1 MSIQIRYSD
10 PTTETTMTWLKNLFI
25 QRFSFMD
32 VVVVGTAYA
41 SELSLVGLI
50 IVVAVWSAFA
60 VFTERMFYIRSANGH
75 TRWEDI

>member
-1 MSIQIRYSD
+1 
-10 PTTETTMTWLKNLFI
+10 MTWLKSLFI

-50 IVVAVWSAFA
+50 IAVAVWSAFA
-60 VFTERMFYIRSANGH
+60 VFTERMLNIRSANGH

>member
-1 MSIQIRYSD
+1 MK
-10 PTTETTMTWLKNLFI
+10 WLKSLFI

-32 VVVVGTAYA
+32 VVVVGTAYM

-60 VFTERMFYIRSANGH
+60 VFTERMLNIRSANGH
-75 TRWEDI
+75 TQWEDI

>member
-1 MSIQIRYSD
+1 
-10 PTTETTMTWLKNLFI
+10 MTWLKSLFI

-60 VFTERMFYIRSANGH
+60 VFTERMFNIRSANGH

>member
-1 MSIQIRYSD
+1 
-10 PTTETTMTWLKNLFI
+10 MTWLKSLFI

-60 VFTERMFYIRSANGH
+60 VFTERMLNIRSANGH